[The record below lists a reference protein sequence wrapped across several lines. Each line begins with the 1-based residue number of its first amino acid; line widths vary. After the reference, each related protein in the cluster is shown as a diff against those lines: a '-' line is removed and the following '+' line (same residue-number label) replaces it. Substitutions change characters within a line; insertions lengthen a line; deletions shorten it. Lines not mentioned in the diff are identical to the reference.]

1 MPSFSLVGALEF
13 RSVMSS
19 LQQEAAGSA
28 LGTFE
33 PLLTP
38 YIGGHYHGIGRS
50 RSRSNSSMQSGS
62 MHSSVASSDVPL
74 SDRSPLPQAPYLA
87 PDQGPSLPE
96 PPLIVVDNDSEPQ
109 IPGISHIPA
118 SPPSDTNS
126 DIAHHEVATRRQTVR
141 LALKRMCHI
150 LFPTVHGFKT
160 KSLLG
165 KVAAVFAAPAVF
177 AITITLPVVVE
188 PYGGL
193 GDRYEKAPSTI
204 NTFEE
209 DGIEHTLVAEDV
221 VLGEMHELKFNKWLM
236 AVQCAFG
243 PLFCTGVLFST
254 SVYCRFLSQILTLYA
269 EGSAYEQWL
278 LLGIG
283 LAGLAAGT
291 SVALFAGKGDN
302 RGWILVRCTMGFLV
316 AVVWI
321 MAIAD
326 EVVNILQVSKA
337 NMSIWGLNKYRLD
350 LRLYLWIVRCDHWSD
365 HICRRKLDRG
375 LSG

>member
-96 PPLIVVDNDSEPQ
+96 PPLIVVDDDSEPQ
-109 IPGISHIPA
+109 IPGIS
-118 SPPSDTNS
+118 
-126 DIAHHEVATRRQTVR
+126 HHEVATRRQTVR

-269 EGSAYEQWL
+269 EGSAYEN
-278 LLGIG
+278 GSY
-283 LAGLAAGT
+283 
-291 SVALFAGKGDN
+291 SV
-302 RGWILVRCTMGFLV
+302 
-316 AVVWI
+316 
-321 MAIAD
+321 
-326 EVVNILQVSKA
+326 
-337 NMSIWGLNKYRLD
+337 
-350 LRLYLWIVRCDHWSD
+350 
-365 HICRRKLDRG
+365 
-375 LSG
+375 

>member
-13 RSVMSS
+13 RSVISS
-19 LQQEAAGSA
+19 LHQEAAGSS

-38 YIGGHYHGIGRS
+38 YIGGHYHGIGYS
-50 RSRSNSSMQSGS
+50 RSRSHSGS
-62 MHSSVASSDVPL
+62 MHTSDTSSDVPL
-74 SDRSPLPQAPYLA
+74 SDRPSLPRASHLA

-96 PPLIVVDNDSEPQ
+96 SPLILVNSDMEPP
-109 IPGISHIPA
+109 IPEFSHTRA
-118 SPPSDTNS
+118 SPRSDNGS
-126 DIAHHEVATRRQTVR
+126 DIALYEVATRHQTVR

-150 LFPTVHGFKT
+150 LFPTMHEFKT

-177 AITITLPVVVE
+177 ALTITLPVVVG
-188 PYGGL
+188 PYDSL
-193 GDRYEKAPSTI
+193 GDRYEKAPRTI

-209 DGIEHTLVAEDV
+209 DGIERTLVAEDV
-221 VLGEMHELKFNKWLM
+221 VLGEIHELGFNKWLM

-243 PLFCTGVLFST
+243 PLFCTAVLFST
-254 SVYCRFLSQILTLYA
+254 SNFLRFLFQSEDILIPHA
-269 EGSAYEQWL
+269 EGSAYEHWL

-283 LAGLAAGT
+283 LAGFAAGIL
-291 SVALFAGKGDN
+291 VAFFAGKGDK
-302 RGWILVRCTMGFLV
+302 RGWLLVRCTMGFLV

-326 EVVNILQVSKA
+326 EVVNILQVSKV
-337 NMSIWGLNKYRLD
+337 NMSIWGLNEHRLD
-350 LRLYLWIVRCDHWSD
+350 LRLYFRTV
-365 HICRRKLDRG
+365 
-375 LSG
+375 